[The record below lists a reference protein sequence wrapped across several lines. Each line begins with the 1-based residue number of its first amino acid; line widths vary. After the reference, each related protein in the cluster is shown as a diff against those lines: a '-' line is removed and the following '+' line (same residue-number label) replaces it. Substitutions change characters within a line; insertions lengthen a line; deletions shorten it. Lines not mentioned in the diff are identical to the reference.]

1 VNNAPKEE
9 TPGAAKGAAAEA
21 LNIQYRSFQRAFT
34 RAGGFRGF
42 NRLLNVLMVLSF
54 YKQYKDE
61 KTMSDAGFVKAG
73 IVGREM
79 LYPMEFVWIHRDD
92 LVD

>member
-1 VNNAPKEE
+1 
-9 TPGAAKGAAAEA
+9 
-21 LNIQYRSFQRAFT
+21 
-34 RAGGFRGF
+34 
-42 NRLLNVLMVLSF
+42 
-54 YKQYKDE
+54 
-61 KTMSDAGFVKAG
+61 MSDAGFVKAG